1 MVCRCLKEDCNG
13 FLEKI
18 DDHTYVCKECKS
30 VYSKCQEC
38 DGEGFAQ
45 TENGIF
51 DCEFCDGF
59 GLMFEHN

>member
-13 FLEKI
+13 YLEKMN
-18 DDHTYVCKECKS
+18 DHTYICKECKS
-30 VYSKCQEC
+30 VYSVCQEC

-51 DCEFCDGF
+51 DCDACNGA
-59 GLMFEHN
+59 GLMFENN